1 MKPTENKPGYFQRFQ
16 NLAMIRMA
24 PGVVIEKDSLTYW
37 RVRILF
43 AIIVT
48 GLLIG
53 LFALVPSVALVIKKK
68 LWGLLLVD
76 LVVWPVGISIL
87 FSRRLKY
94 EIRAAIALISFYL
107 LGLAIIISVGP
118 LSGGPM
124 WLFAF
129 AVLVGVLLGS
139 KAAIMALTVNGIT
152 LTITGWL
159 INAGIFGHTFPFFNT
174 MEAMIATVANFMVLN
189 TIAAISVAV
198 LVKGLISTHEKEKT
212 LYSTLKT
219 ERLHLMEA
227 KEKLEKIHERL
238 ELAMD
243 AAEHG
248 FWDWNLDTDDI
259 YFSPR
264 YYTMLGYKPGEL
276 PMKLKTWVN
285 LMHPD
290 DQKTIVPEVQ
300 NYVKNAQPYEVKF
313 RLKTKDGDWK
323 WISGIG
329 KSYEKDVDEI
339 PHRAVGVHVDIT
351 DRKQAEETLRE
362 SEAKLQRAQKMEAIG
377 ILAGGVAHDLNN
389 VLSGIVSYPDLLL
402 MDLPEDSPLRK
413 PILTIR
419 ESGQKAAS
427 IVQDLLTLARRGI
440 VVTDVI
446 NLNQVIDSYLKSLE
460 YEKLKE
466 FNPDAKI
473 ESDLEMNLLNIMGSP
488 VHLSKT
494 VMNLVNNAA
503 EAMPGGGN
511 ILISTQS
518 KYIDKPI
525 RGYDDVKEGDYVILS
540 VSDTGTGILSEDMER
555 IFEPFYTKKVMG
567 RSGTGL
573 GMAVV
578 WGTVKDHK
586 GYINVQSSKGKGTIF
601 TLYFPVTRREIIGKE
616 KALAIEEYMG
626 KGETILVV
634 DDVKE
639 QLEVASR
646 ILKKLGYSAISV
658 SSGEE
663 AVDYMKD
670 NSADL
675 LVLDMIMDPGID
687 GFETYKRVLEL
698 HPGQKA
704 IIASGFSETDRV
716 KEAQRLGAGQ
726 YIKKPYTME
735 KIGIAVK
742 EELEKC

>member
-1 MKPTENKPGYFQRFQ
+1 MKPTENNPGYFQRFQ

-351 DRKQAEETLRE
+351 DRKQAEETLLE

-377 ILAGGVAHDLNN
+377 MLAGGVAHDLNN

-726 YIKKPYTME
+726 YIKKTLYYG
-735 KIGIAVK
+735 KNRN
-742 EELEKC
+742 CC